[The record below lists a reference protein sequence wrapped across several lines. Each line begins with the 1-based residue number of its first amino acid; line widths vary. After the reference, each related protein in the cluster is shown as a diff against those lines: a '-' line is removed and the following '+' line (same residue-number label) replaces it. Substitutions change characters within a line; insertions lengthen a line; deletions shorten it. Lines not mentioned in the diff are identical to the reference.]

1 MTNSKKEVGDF
12 SALSAAEPHS
22 GNNLYKSF
30 DKFWFQHKL
39 NIWELA
45 FNILNLILAGFCWDV
60 LCKVCFGCGF
70 EFVFIFKRS
79 LNANENHQMLMKTT
93 KWGEIVHCDL
103 STHRLLSVTHR
114 SPWGGEGC
122 LAELKLSMDMKSTQS
137 FRQAKGGLIS
147 ESFFYYG

>member
-1 MTNSKKEVGDF
+1 MWHDEFKEGSRRFF
-12 SALSAAEPHS
+12 STLSSWASQWE
-22 GNNLYKSF
+22 NLYKSF

-137 FRQAKGGLIS
+137 FRPATEQSRIIGA
-147 ESFFYYG
+147 ET